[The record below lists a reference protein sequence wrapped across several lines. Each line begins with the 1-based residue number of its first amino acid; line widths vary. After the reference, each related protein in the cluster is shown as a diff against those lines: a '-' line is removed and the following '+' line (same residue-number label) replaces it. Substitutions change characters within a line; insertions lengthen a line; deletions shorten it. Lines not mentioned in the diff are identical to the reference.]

1 VLLRAR
7 GSTLSYL
14 AAGLF
19 SALVLLACFASSS
32 TAQSIAVESKNLP
45 QHLTEEELGRLDE
58 IGINQTATP
67 PPISPIR
74 NCAQWEPVEGV
85 LIRYDGAFFALSY
98 DLITSFS
105 EELIVYVL
113 CEESE
118 EQNAYDDMSA
128 GGVNMANVTF
138 INCTT
143 DSQWTRDYGPLF
155 IFTNGLSG
163 LVDHVYNRPRPDDD
177 VVSWE
182 LGTTF
187 GLPVY
192 ATDFVTSGGNYMSD
206 GHGIAFSTDLV
217 LEENPTLTYEDISIL
232 MNEYLGITQYNVIPD
247 ISTEGIHHIDCW
259 AKLLNEE
266 TILVKQVW
274 EDHPD
279 YAAIEANVTTLE
291 TLTNCY
297 GRPYNIVRVYCGKI
311 RQNTAASYT
320 NSIILNDRIYVPLF
334 EIDEDAAALATY
346 EAAMP
351 GYEVLGFTGSWL
363 ADDAIHCRALG
374 IHDQDML
381 FVDTNPLQDFEVNSG
396 NYHIEAMIDDKSEA
410 GLVPEALLVYWRLQG
425 ETEFNIAP
433 MAPAGGT
440 DIYCADIPK
449 QVDET
454 VVEYYVSAE
463 DYSGRISTEP
473 PVAPGALYSF
483 DTGTTQTTDAETPG
497 ARLALEQ
504 NHPNP
509 FNPSTTIR
517 FNLPEVGFVTLKIY
531 DASGREIATLVDGIR
546 SEGAHSVDWNGRN
559 SLGTPMNSGVY
570 FYELRTAKGLESR
583 KMILIR

>member
-1 VLLRAR
+1 MLHRAR
-7 GSTLSYL
+7 GSILSCL

-67 PPISPIR
+67 PPISPLR
-74 NCAQWEPVEGV
+74 HCAQWEPVEGV
-85 LIRYDGAFFALSY
+85 LIQYDGSFFALTY

-105 EELIVYVL
+105 EEIIVYVL
-113 CEESE
+113 CEESDE
-118 EQNAYDDMSA
+118 LDAYDDMSA
-128 GGVNMANVTF
+128 AGVNMANVEF
-138 INCTT
+138 ITCTT
-143 DSQWTRDYGPLF
+143 NSQWTRDYGPEF

-182 LGTTF
+182 LGTDL
-187 GLPVY
+187 GLDVY
-192 ATDFVTSGGNYMSD
+192 ATELVTSGGNFMSD
-206 GHGIAFSTDLV
+206 GHGIAFSTDLI
-217 LEENPTLTYEDISIL
+217 LDENPTLTYEDISL
-232 MNEYLGITQYNVIPD
+232 VMNEYLGISQYNVVPD
-247 ISTEGIHHIDCW
+247 ISAEGIHHIDCW

-266 TILVKQVW
+266 TIIVKEVW

-279 YAAIEANVTTLE
+279 YAAIEANAATLA

-297 GRPYNIVRVYCGKI
+297 GRPYNILRVYCGKI
-311 RQNTAASYT
+311 RQNTAACYT
-320 NSIILNDRIYVPLF
+320 NSIILNDRVYVPLYD
-334 EIDEDAAALATY
+334 IDEDAAALTTY

-363 ADDAIHCRALG
+363 SDDAIHCRALG

-381 FVDTNPLQDFEVNSG
+381 VVDTNPLQDIEVNSG
-396 NYHIEAMIDDKSEA
+396 GYHVEAEIDDKSEA
-410 GLVPEALLVYWRLQG
+410 GLVPEELLVYWRLEG
-425 ETEFNIAP
+425 ESIFNAITMTGSGEP
-433 MAPAGGT
+433 
-440 DIYCADIPK
+440 DIYYADIPK
-449 QVDET
+449 QADET
-454 VVEYYVSAE
+454 IVEYYVSAE

-483 DTGTTQTTDAETPG
+483 NTGTTQTTGAETPG
-497 ARLALEQ
+497 AKLALEQ

-517 FNLPEVGFVTLKIY
+517 FYLPEASFVTLKIY
-531 DASGREIATLVDGIR
+531 DASGREIATLVNEVRSDGT
-546 SEGAHSVDWNGRN
+546 HSIDWNGKN
-559 SLGTPMNSGVY
+559 SIGTPMHSGVY
-570 FYELRTAKGLESR
+570 FYELRTERGLESK

>member
-1 VLLRAR
+1 MLLRAR
-7 GSTLSYL
+7 GSILSCL

-19 SALVLLACFASSS
+19 SALVLLTCFASGS

-74 NCAQWEPVEGV
+74 HVAQWEPAEGV
-85 LIRYDGAFFALSY
+85 LIRFDGSFFALSY
-98 DLITSFS
+98 DLISSLS

-113 CEESE
+113 CEASD

-128 GGVNMANVTF
+128 AGVNMANVAF
-138 INCTT
+138 ITCTT
-143 DSQWTRDYGPLF
+143 NSQWTRDYGPEF

-182 LGTTF
+182 LGTEL
-187 GLPVY
+187 GLDVY
-192 ATDFVTSGGNYMSD
+192 ATDLVTSGGNFMSD
-206 GHGIAFSTDLV
+206 GHGIAFSTDLI
-217 LEENPTLTYEDISIL
+217 LDENPTLSYEDISQI
-232 MNEYLGITQYNVIPD
+232 MNDYLGITQYNVLPD

-259 AKLLNEE
+259 AKLLDEE
-266 TILVKQVW
+266 TILVKEVW
-274 EDHPD
+274 PEHPD
-279 YAAIEANVTTLE
+279 YAAIEANVATLE

-297 GRPYNIVRVYCGKI
+297 GRPYDIVRIYCGKI
-311 RQNTAASYT
+311 RQNTAACYT
-320 NSIILNDRIYVPLF
+320 NSIILNDRVYVPLYR
-334 EIDEDAAALATY
+334 IDEDAAALATY

-363 ADDAIHCRALG
+363 ADDAIHCRVLG
-374 IHDQDML
+374 VHDQDML
-381 FVDTNPLQDFEVNSG
+381 FVDTNPIQDIEVNSSD
-396 NYHIEAMIDDKSEA
+396 YRVESVIDDKSEA
-410 GLVPEALLVYWRLQG
+410 GLVPEELLVYWRLEG
-425 ETEFNIAP
+425 ETAFNAITM
-433 MAPAGGT
+433 MAAGEP
-440 DIYCADIPK
+440 DIYFAEIPK
-449 QVDET
+449 QADET
-454 VVEYYVSAE
+454 TVEYYISAE

-483 DTGTTQTTDAETPG
+483 DTGTTQTTDADTPG
-497 ARLALEQ
+497 AKLALEQ

-517 FNLPEVGFVTLKIY
+517 FHLLEAGYVTLKVY
-531 DASGREIATLVDGIR
+531 DASGREIALLADGF
-546 SEGAHSVDWNGRN
+546 HSDGTHTVEWNGKN

-570 FYELRTAKGLESR
+570 FYELRTDKGVESR